1 MNFFVAPKYVIRRYQ
16 LAAIAVAATAV
27 FLFLFVARPTSASV
41 ASYEARL
48 LDAESRLTVL
58 EAQRTR
64 YEQANISVSDLESP
78 VPSLSDT
85 SGSVKADIKL
95 AVFSTLT
102 AMGMTSPDGM
112 VVTESAADPQ
122 SNLIGFS
129 TAVAL
134 PGGFDEV
141 DVFLRALSDR
151 GYLVAVES
159 LSVAAERAGD
169 ISDNGTDHEV
179 SLGLVFWFVP

>member
-16 LAAIAVAATAV
+16 LTAVAVAATAV
-27 FLFLFVARPTSASV
+27 FLFLFVARPTAASV
-41 ASYEARL
+41 SDYETRL

-78 VPSLSDT
+78 VPSLADT

-134 PGGFDEV
+134 PGGFDEAE
-141 DVFLRALSDR
+141 VFLRALSDR

-159 LSVAAERAGD
+159 MSVAADKAGD
-169 ISDNGTDHEV
+169 ISANDVDHEV